1 LGLKALIFD
10 FGGVLVRTGDRSLR
24 AGWEQRLKLAGGQ
37 AEYIVFGGETG
48 WDVQLGTIGD
58 AEHWR
63 RLQARWGL
71 DDEALARF
79 REDFFAGDELDRDL
93 VAYLGRLRA
102 RYHVG
107 LLSNAGDN
115 ARQFFAEKHAI
126 LDCFDSVT
134 ISAEEGVMKPE
145 ARIFRIALAR
155 AGVEPAEAL
164 LVDDALANV
173 EGARQIG
180 MQALHF
186 TEPVLA
192 RRQLALLTGVD

>member
-10 FGGVLVRTGDRSLR
+10 FGGVLVRTSDRSLR
-24 AGWEQRLKLAGGQ
+24 ARWEGRLALADGQ

-48 WDVQLGTIGD
+48 WDVQLGTISD
-58 AEHWR
+58 AAHWR
-63 RLQARWGL
+63 RLGARLGL
-71 DDEALARF
+71 DDVTLARF
-79 REDFFAGDELDRDL
+79 RDDFFAGDELDLDL

-115 ARQFFAEKHAI
+115 AHLAFAEKWAI

-134 ISAEEGVMKPE
+134 ISAEEGLMKPD
-145 ARIFRIALAR
+145 ARIFRLALAR

-164 LVDDALANV
+164 LVDDARANV

-186 TEPVLA
+186 TDSAAA
-192 RRQLALLTGVD
+192 RRQLVLLTGVD